1 MFPKEYGHVID
12 FMHVYKEEY
21 EQFGDKIEW
30 LPLEE
35 AKLK

>member
-1 MFPKEYGHVID
+1 MFPEKHGPVID
-12 FMHVYKEEY
+12 FMHVYEE
-21 EQFGDKIEW
+21 EIELFGDQIEW